1 MLNNTLMIV
10 NSKLLWPNL
19 SMSDGFRGKH
29 KVSTYSHLSIEV
41 GREDITNLLFEA
53 EGLYQDLGISKEP
66 VKSFVGMFRKMKIS
80 LYDN

>member
-53 EGLYQDLGISKEP
+53 EGLIKIWEFLKNLSNHSLGCLE
-66 VKSFVGMFRKMKIS
+66 R
-80 LYDN
+80 